1 MKIYCGCI
9 FFFFIKYII
18 LENFTTGAKQDFFF
32 PYNNSQIYSSSR
44 PVTHD
49 NTGLF
54 TAKQPFCFFS
64 CDPLPMRVVVTY
76 NFVRKIRCLNSLD
89 KLSATHTSVPAAQQ
103 VEGKHQM
110 SIQQAA

>member
-1 MKIYCGCI
+1 ML
-9 FFFFIKYII
+9 FFFFHKIH
-18 LENFTTGAKQDFFF
+18 NFRKFHYWSRAGFFF
-32 PYNNSQIYSSSR
+32 PYNNSQTFSSSR

-89 KLSATHTSVPAAQQ
+89 KLSATHTSVPHAQQ